1 MWSLGVLLYIL
12 LVGFHPFDPD
22 GEANEAAILANMR
35 ANNVRLDAPEWNGVS
50 QQAKELVRKLLA

>member
-1 MWSLGVLLYIL
+1 LYIL

-35 ANNVRLDAPEWNGVS
+35 ADRVRLDAPEWASVS
-50 QQAKELVRKLLA
+50 EQAKELVRQSRPSL

>member
-1 MWSLGVLLYIL
+1 MYIL